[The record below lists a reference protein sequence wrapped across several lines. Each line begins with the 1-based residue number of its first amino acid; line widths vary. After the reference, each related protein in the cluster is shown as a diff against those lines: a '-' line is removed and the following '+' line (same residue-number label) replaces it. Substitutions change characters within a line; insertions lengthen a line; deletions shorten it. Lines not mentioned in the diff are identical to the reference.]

1 MYDSIKSE
9 IVKAM
14 KEHNKERLNVL
25 RMVKA
30 AVDLEHIDKKV
41 EINDE
46 LVLSV
51 VLKQVKMREDSIEQ
65 YSKTSR
71 SDLVEKETLELN
83 ILKEFLPKPLT
94 DSEVDE
100 LISEAID
107 EIKPEGMKDMGKVMG
122 YLSPKVKGRTDQ
134 KALSMKIKEYK
145 KK

>member
-107 EIKPEGMKDMGKVMG
+107 EIKPEGMKDMGKIMG

-134 KALSMKIKEYK
+134 KALSMKIKERLQ
-145 KK
+145 

>member
-14 KEHNKERLNVL
+14 KERNKERLNVL

-41 EINDE
+41 EITDE

-71 SDLVEKETLELN
+71 SDLVEKETMELS

-122 YLSPKVKGRTDQ
+122 YLSPRVKGRTDQ
-134 KALSMKIKEYK
+134 KALSMKIKERLQ
-145 KK
+145 

>member
-14 KEHNKERLNVL
+14 KEHDKERLNVL

-46 LVLSV
+46 LVLAV

-71 SDLVEKETLELN
+71 SDLVEKETTELN
-83 ILKEFLPKPLT
+83 TLKEFLPKPLT
-94 DSEVDE
+94 DDEVDK

-134 KALSMKIKEYK
+134 KALSMKIKERLK
-145 KK
+145 

>member
-30 AVDLEHIDKKV
+30 SVDLEHIDKKV

-71 SDLVEKETLELN
+71 SDLVEKETMELN

-107 EIKPEGMKDMGKVMG
+107 EIKPEGMKDMGKIMG

-134 KALSMKIKEYK
+134 KALSIKIKERLQ
-145 KK
+145 

>member
-1 MYDSIKSE
+1 
-9 IVKAM
+9 M

-134 KALSMKIKEYK
+134 KALSIKIKERLQ
-145 KK
+145 

>member
-134 KALSMKIKEYK
+134 KALSMKIKERLQ
-145 KK
+145 

>member
-30 AVDLEHIDKKV
+30 AVDLEHIDNKV

-71 SDLVEKETLELN
+71 SDLVEKETMELN

-100 LISEAID
+100 LISEAIE

-134 KALSMKIKEYK
+134 KALSMKIKERLQ
-145 KK
+145 

>member
-30 AVDLEHIDKKV
+30 AVDLEHIDNKV

-51 VLKQVKMREDSIEQ
+51 VLKQVKMRDDSIEQ

-71 SDLVEKETLELN
+71 SDLVEKETMELN

-100 LISEAID
+100 LISEALE
-107 EIKPEGMKDMGKVMG
+107 EIKPEGMKDMGKIMG

-134 KALSMKIKEYK
+134 KALSMKIKERLQ
-145 KK
+145 

>member
-14 KEHNKERLNVL
+14 KEHDKERLNVL

-134 KALSMKIKEYK
+134 KALSIKIKERLK
-145 KK
+145 

>member
-51 VLKQVKMREDSIEQ
+51 VLKQVKMRDDSIEQ

-71 SDLVEKETLELN
+71 SDLVEKETTELN

-107 EIKPEGMKDMGKVMG
+107 EIKPEGMKDMGKIMG

-134 KALSMKIKEYK
+134 KALSIKIKERLQ
-145 KK
+145 

>member
-134 KALSMKIKEYK
+134 KALSIKIKERLQ
-145 KK
+145 

>member
-14 KEHNKERLNVL
+14 KEHDKERLNVL

-51 VLKQVKMREDSIEQ
+51 VLKQVKMRDDSIEQ

-71 SDLVEKETLELN
+71 SDLVEKETMELN

-107 EIKPEGMKDMGKVMG
+107 EIKPESMKDMGKVMG

-134 KALSMKIKEYK
+134 KALSMKIKERLQ
-145 KK
+145 

>member
-100 LISEAID
+100 LISEAI
-107 EIKPEGMKDMGKVMG
+107 EKIKPEGMKDMGKVMG

-134 KALSMKIKEYK
+134 KALSMKIKERLQ
-145 KK
+145 

>member
-14 KEHNKERLNVL
+14 KEHNKERLSVL

-71 SDLVEKETLELN
+71 SDLVEKETMELN

-134 KALSMKIKEYK
+134 KALSMKIKERLQ
-145 KK
+145 

>member
-30 AVDLEHIDKKV
+30 SVDLEHIDKKV
-41 EINDE
+41 EITDE

-94 DSEVDE
+94 DNEVDE

-134 KALSMKIKEYK
+134 KALSMKIKERLQ
-145 KK
+145 

>member
-14 KEHNKERLNVL
+14 KEHDKERLNVL
-25 RMVKA
+25 RIVKA

-71 SDLVEKETLELN
+71 SDLVEKETMELN

-134 KALSMKIKEYK
+134 KALSMKIKERLQ
-145 KK
+145 

>member
-100 LISEAID
+100 LISEAIE

-134 KALSMKIKEYK
+134 KALSIKIKERLK
-145 KK
+145 

>member
-1 MYDSIKSE
+1 MYDSIKNE

-30 AVDLEHIDKKV
+30 AVDLEHIDNKV

-51 VLKQVKMREDSIEQ
+51 VLKQVKMRDDSIEQ

-71 SDLVEKETLELN
+71 SDLVEKETMELN

-107 EIKPEGMKDMGKVMG
+107 EIKPEGMKDMGKIMG

-134 KALSMKIKEYK
+134 KALSMKIKERLQ
-145 KK
+145 

>member
-30 AVDLEHIDKKV
+30 AVDLEHIDNKV

-71 SDLVEKETLELN
+71 SDLVEKETMELN

-107 EIKPEGMKDMGKVMG
+107 EIKPEGMKDMGKIMG

-134 KALSMKIKEYK
+134 KALSIKIKERLQ
-145 KK
+145 

>member
-122 YLSPKVKGRTDQ
+122 VATKQLAGKAEGRAISAKVKELL
-134 KALSMKIKEYK
+134 A
-145 KK
+145 

>member
-51 VLKQVKMREDSIEQ
+51 VLKQVKMRDDSIEQ

-71 SDLVEKETLELN
+71 SDLVEKETMELN

-100 LISEAID
+100 LISEAIE
-107 EIKPEGMKDMGKVMG
+107 EIKPEGMKDMGKIMG

-134 KALSMKIKEYK
+134 KALSMKIKERLQ
-145 KK
+145 

>member
-30 AVDLEHIDKKV
+30 AVDLEHIDNKV

-51 VLKQVKMREDSIEQ
+51 VLKQVKMRDDSIEQ

-71 SDLVEKETLELN
+71 SDLVEKETMELN

-100 LISEAID
+100 LISEAIE
-107 EIKPEGMKDMGKVMG
+107 EIKPEGMKDMGKIMG
-122 YLSPKVKGRTDQ
+122 YLSPIVKGRTDQ
-134 KALSMKIKEYK
+134 KALSIKIKERLQ
-145 KK
+145 

>member
-1 MYDSIKSE
+1 MYDSIKSD

-71 SDLVEKETLELN
+71 SDLVEKETIELN

-134 KALSMKIKEYK
+134 KALSMKIKERLQ
-145 KK
+145 

>member
-14 KEHNKERLNVL
+14 KERNKERLNVL

-71 SDLVEKETLELN
+71 SDLVEKETMELN

-134 KALSMKIKEYK
+134 KALSMKIKERLQ
-145 KK
+145 

>member
-41 EINDE
+41 EITDE

-134 KALSMKIKEYK
+134 KALSMKIKERLQ
-145 KK
+145 

>member
-30 AVDLEHIDKKV
+30 SVDLEHIDKKV

-71 SDLVEKETLELN
+71 SDLVEKETMELN

-134 KALSMKIKEYK
+134 KALSMKIKERLQ
-145 KK
+145 

>member
-14 KEHNKERLNVL
+14 KERNKERLNVL

-134 KALSMKIKEYK
+134 KALSMKIKERLQ
-145 KK
+145 

>member
-30 AVDLEHIDKKV
+30 SVDLEHIDKKV

-107 EIKPEGMKDMGKVMG
+107 EIKPESMKDMGKVMG

-134 KALSMKIKEYK
+134 KALSMKIKERLQ
-145 KK
+145 

>member
-14 KEHNKERLNVL
+14 KEHEKERLNVL

-46 LVLSV
+46 LVLTV

-71 SDLVEKETLELN
+71 SDLVEKETTELN

-100 LISEAID
+100 LISEAI
-107 EIKPEGMKDMGKVMG
+107 EKIKPEGMKDMGKVMG
-122 YLSPKVKGRTDQ
+122 VATKQLAGKAEGRAISAKVKELLG
-134 KALSMKIKEYK
+134 
-145 KK
+145 

>member
-30 AVDLEHIDKKV
+30 SVDLEHIDKKV

-71 SDLVEKETLELN
+71 SDLVEKETMELN

-122 YLSPKVKGRTDQ
+122 YLSSKVKGRTDQ
-134 KALSMKIKEYK
+134 KALSMKIKERLQ
-145 KK
+145 

>member
-51 VLKQVKMREDSIEQ
+51 VLKQVKMRDDSIEQ

-71 SDLVEKETLELN
+71 SDLVEKETMELN

-134 KALSMKIKEYK
+134 KALSIKIKERLQ
-145 KK
+145 

>member
-14 KEHNKERLNVL
+14 KEHDKERLNVL

-30 AVDLEHIDKKV
+30 AVDLEHIDKKA

-46 LVLSV
+46 LVLTV

-71 SDLVEKETLELN
+71 SDLVEKETTELN
-83 ILKEFLPKPLT
+83 ILKGFLPKPLT

-107 EIKPEGMKDMGKVMG
+107 EIKPNGMKDMGKVMG

-134 KALSMKIKEYK
+134 KALSMKIKERLK
-145 KK
+145 

>member
-1 MYDSIKSE
+1 MYDSIKNE

-71 SDLVEKETLELN
+71 SDLVDKETLELN

-107 EIKPEGMKDMGKVMG
+107 EIKPEGMKDMGKIMG

-134 KALSMKIKEYK
+134 KALSMKIKERLQ
-145 KK
+145 

>member
-30 AVDLEHIDKKV
+30 SVDLEHIDKKV

-107 EIKPEGMKDMGKVMG
+107 EIKPEGMKDMGKIMG

-134 KALSMKIKEYK
+134 KALSMKIKERLQ
-145 KK
+145 

>member
-25 RMVKA
+25 RMVKSS
-30 AVDLEHIDKKV
+30 VDLEHIDKKV

-71 SDLVEKETLELN
+71 SDLVEKETMELN

-107 EIKPEGMKDMGKVMG
+107 EIKPEGMKDMGKIMG

-134 KALSMKIKEYK
+134 KALSMKIKERLQ
-145 KK
+145 

>member
-71 SDLVEKETLELN
+71 SDLVDKETMELN

-134 KALSMKIKEYK
+134 KALSMKIKERLQ
-145 KK
+145 

>member
-30 AVDLEHIDKKV
+30 SVDLEHIDKKV

-51 VLKQVKMREDSIEQ
+51 VLKQVKMTEDSIEQ

-71 SDLVEKETLELN
+71 SDLVEKETMELS

-134 KALSMKIKEYK
+134 KALSMKIKERLQ
-145 KK
+145 

>member
-14 KEHNKERLNVL
+14 KEHDKERLNVL

-46 LVLSV
+46 LVLTV
-51 VLKQVKMREDSIEQ
+51 ILKQVKMREDSIEQ
-65 YSKTSR
+65 YSKTAR
-71 SDLVEKETLELN
+71 SDLVEKETTELN
-83 ILKEFLPKPLT
+83 TLKEFLPKPLT

-107 EIKPEGMKDMGKVMG
+107 VIKPEGMKDMGKVMG

-134 KALSMKIKEYK
+134 KALSIKIKERLK
-145 KK
+145 